1 MPERERLVG
10 AVLTGV
16 VALNRGVT
24 AAGRTP
30 FGGIELTTNQLGL
43 LFLLAHS
50 REPLTPGAA
59 ATALHI
65 TPGAV
70 TQLVD
75 PLRAAGL
82 VETLPHPGDR
92 RSRIL
97 RLTDAERERLARDA
111 NARASLLGN
120 VHRVLLVER
129 MADLDRGDVRLQSA
143 GR

>member
-1 MPERERLVG
+1 MTARERLVG

-30 FGGIELTTNQLGL
+30 FAGIELTPNQLGL

-97 RLTDAERERLARDA
+97 RLTDAERRRVGDFEKDVARRMLPRFAALDETELQTLAG
-111 NARASLLGN
+111 L
-120 VHRVLLVER
+120 
-129 MADLDRGDVRLQSA
+129 LDRVRTTP
-143 GR
+143 

>member
-59 ATALHI
+59 ATALHL

-97 RLTDAERERLARDA
+97 RLTDAERRRVSDFEKDVVRRMLPRFAALDEAELQTLAA
-111 NARASLLGN
+111 L
-120 VHRVLLVER
+120 
-129 MADLDRGDVRLQSA
+129 LDRVRSTP
-143 GR
+143 